1 MPCCCSLW
9 EKPDTVYTFRFV
21 TDKDM
26 FYVPFSGND
35 TELERLE
42 QCVER
47 YRQDILAGKVPLHV
61 DSWCTAGESEADNLA
76 MAKVRSNRVK
86 SELIIRQ
93 GLTEECFVTK
103 NHSGGGDYV
112 TVRISVPK
120 EEAAAQK
127 DERQQAG
134 QESADTRQ
142 PVEEQR
148 ETEESR
154 FVAEQVRA
162 DTMVVV
168 HPEAYVPA
176 ETTGGAE
183 ERAADAAEETSG
195 TDSYTLSL
203 RANLLRWA
211 TLTPDLGLEWRISPS
226 WGILVSGSWTSWS
239 WNDKDRRYALW
250 EVMPEVRRYMGRE
263 KRGYIGAMYKAGQ
276 FNYKFSATGRQGD
289 LMGGGITGGY
299 RLRLNDALSLDFS
312 VAVGCL
318 HADYEKYTVIDGVRV
333 PRIMRN
339 TRSSTA
345 CGCAVERKQK
355 TGGARSMRVS
365 PWYGKYI
372 NSKKHNEYVQK
383 ENQRLFGQVQH
394 PAARV

>member
-1 MPCCCSLW
+1 MDEMNRIRKITLTGLLLLFVLLPLAAQ

-35 TELERLE
+35 KELARLE

-47 YRQDILAGKVPLHV
+47 YRQDILAGKIPLHV
-61 DSWCTAGESEADNLA
+61 DGWCTAGESEADNLA

-93 GLTEECFVTK
+93 GLTEACFVTK
-103 NHSGGGDYV
+103 NHSGSGDYV

-120 EEAAAQK
+120 VATAAQK
-127 DERQQAG
+127 DERQQDG
-134 QESADTRQ
+134 QESADTQ
-142 PVEEQR
+142 QEQR

-154 FVAEQVRA
+154 FVAEQIRA
-162 DTMVVV
+162 DSMVVV

-176 ETTGGAE
+176 ETTGT
-183 ERAADAAEETSG
+183 AAKETSG

-226 WGILVSGSWTSWS
+226 WGILVNGSWTSWS

-250 EVMPEVRRYMGRE
+250 EVMPEVRWYMGKE
-263 KRGYIGAMYKAGQ
+263 KRGYLGAMYKAGQ
-276 FNYKFSATGRQGD
+276 FNYKFSATGKQGD

-299 RLRLNDALSLDFS
+299 LLRLNKALSLDFS
-312 VAVGCL
+312 VAIGCL
-318 HADYEKYTVIDGVRV
+318 HADYKKYEVIDGVRV
-333 PRIMRN
+333 HRGNDTKNWWGPVNAGVTLVWKI
-339 TRSSTA
+339 
-345 CGCAVERKQK
+345 
-355 TGGARSMRVS
+355 
-365 PWYGKYI
+365 Y
-372 NSKKHNEYVQK
+372 
-383 ENQRLFGQVQH
+383 
-394 PAARV
+394 

>member
-1 MPCCCSLW
+1 MDEMNRIRKITLTGLLLLFVLLPLAAQ

-35 TELERLE
+35 KELARLE
-42 QCVER
+42 ECVER
-47 YRQDILAGKVPLHV
+47 YRQDILAGKIPLHV
-61 DSWCTAGESEADNLA
+61 DGWCTAGESEADNLA

-93 GLTEECFVTK
+93 ELTEACFVTK
-103 NHSGGGDYV
+103 NHSGSGDYV

-120 EEAAAQK
+120 AATAAQK

-134 QESADTRQ
+134 QESADTQ
-142 PVEEQR
+142 QEQR

-154 FVAEQVRA
+154 FVAEQIRA
-162 DTMVVV
+162 DSMVVV
-168 HPEAYVPA
+168 HPEAYVPT
-176 ETTGGAE
+176 ETTGT
-183 ERAADAAEETSG
+183 AAEETSG

-226 WGILVSGSWTSWS
+226 WGILVNGSWTSWS

-250 EVMPEVRRYMGRE
+250 EVMPEVRWYMGKE
-263 KRGYIGAMYKAGQ
+263 KRGYLGAMYKAGQ
-276 FNYKFSATGRQGD
+276 FNYKLSATGKQGD

-299 RLRLNDALSLDFS
+299 QLRLNDALSLDFS

-333 PRIMRN
+333 RRGTETKNWWGPVNAGVTLVWKI
-339 TRSSTA
+339 
-345 CGCAVERKQK
+345 
-355 TGGARSMRVS
+355 
-365 PWYGKYI
+365 Y
-372 NSKKHNEYVQK
+372 
-383 ENQRLFGQVQH
+383 
-394 PAARV
+394 

>member
-1 MPCCCSLW
+1 
-9 EKPDTVYTFRFV
+9 
-21 TDKDM
+21 M

-35 TELERLE
+35 KELARLE
-42 QCVER
+42 ECVER
-47 YRQDILAGKVPLHV
+47 YRQDILAGKIPLHV
-61 DSWCTAGESEADNLA
+61 DGYSAAGESEADNLA

-103 NHSGGGDYV
+103 NHSGSGDYV

-120 EEAAAQK
+120 VATAVQK

-134 QESADTRQ
+134 QESADTQ
-142 PVEEQR
+142 QEQR
-148 ETEESR
+148 GTEESR

-162 DTMVVV
+162 DSMVVV

-176 ETTGGAE
+176 ETTGT
-183 ERAADAAEETSG
+183 AAEETSG

-203 RANLLRWA
+203 CANLLRWA
-211 TLTPDLGLEWRISPS
+211 TLTPDLGLEWRVSPS
-226 WGILVSGSWTSWS
+226 WGILVNGSWTSWS

-250 EVMPEVRRYMGRE
+250 EVMPEVRWYMGKE
-263 KRGYIGAMYKAGQ
+263 KRGYLGAMYKSGQ
-276 FNYKFSATGRQGD
+276 FNYKFSATGKQGD

-299 RLRLNDALSLDFS
+299 QLRLNDALSLDFS

-333 PRIMRN
+333 RRGTETKNWWGPVNAGVTLVWKI
-339 TRSSTA
+339 
-345 CGCAVERKQK
+345 
-355 TGGARSMRVS
+355 
-365 PWYGKYI
+365 Y
-372 NSKKHNEYVQK
+372 
-383 ENQRLFGQVQH
+383 
-394 PAARV
+394 